1 MGAGHVTITLSRR
14 KVVAALGGS
23 AAWPLA
29 ARAQSP
35 QWPLIGVI
43 TGFAANDP
51 EAVQRISAFLEE
63 LRRLGWTE
71 DRNVRVVYRW
81 GAGDPQ
87 RIRTD
92 VYELVGSAPDVIVA
106 NSGLVVEP
114 LARATRTISIVF
126 VQVTD
131 PVGSG

>member
-1 MGAGHVTITLSRR
+1 VTITLSRR